1 MIAISGGVLTL
12 QLPLLNWFR
21 YIIGYVFIS
30 SGIVKILV
38 PEFKATFSQLGMP
51 FPNTTLFLVAMIE
64 IICGIF
70 IIGKM
75 YLKYATV
82 PLIIIMVGALSIA
95 KLPIYFNEGILAFMF
110 ESRLDIVM
118 LILLIFLW
126 RHKEEFD

>member
-1 MIAISGGVLTL
+1 MQL
-12 QLPLLNWFR
+12 QLLNWFR

-38 PEFKATFSQLGMP
+38 PSFKEVFLHLGLP

-64 IICGIF
+64 IVCGIF
-70 IIGKM
+70 IIGRM

-82 PLIIIMVGALSIA
+82 SLIIIMIGALSIA
-95 KLPIYFNEGILAFMF
+95 KLPIYFNEGILAFIF